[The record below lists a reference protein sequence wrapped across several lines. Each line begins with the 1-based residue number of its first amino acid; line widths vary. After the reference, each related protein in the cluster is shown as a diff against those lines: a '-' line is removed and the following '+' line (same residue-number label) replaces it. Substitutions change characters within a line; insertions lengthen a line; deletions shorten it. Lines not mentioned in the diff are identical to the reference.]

1 MKKNGFTLVEVL
13 AVIIVM
19 GLLATIT
26 GPYVIRSINT
36 SKKNAFKNSV
46 EGIVRVIENEIN
58 ENNYEEMEYTITN
71 GTIKDQ
77 SGNKLKK
84 AGGDGEIGSAYLD
97 ENGRIAI
104 AVENNNKKWC
114 AQKRLKQSGITITEN
129 NGNCN
134 LIK

>member
-46 EGIVRVIENEIN
+46 EGIVRVIEN
-58 ENNYEEMEYTITN
+58 EYTITN